1 MVIATKSI
9 CAVNSQ
15 ILIMALCCGVVYECT
30 VCGTI
35 VTSISNLALG
45 YVDGSRKFGENKN
58 LSTVCKNWKKIRDGQ
73 RNLTI
78 ITFAS
83 GNKLRF

>member
-1 MVIATKSI
+1 M
-9 CAVNSQ
+9 
-15 ILIMALCCGVVYECT
+15 CCEFTDINYGPLLWRCMCVYS
-30 VCGTI
+30 VWKRYKTI

-45 YVDGSRKFGENKN
+45 YVDGSWKFGENKN
-58 LSTVCKNWKKIRDGQ
+58 LSSVCKNWKKIKDGQ
-73 RNLTI
+73 KNLTI